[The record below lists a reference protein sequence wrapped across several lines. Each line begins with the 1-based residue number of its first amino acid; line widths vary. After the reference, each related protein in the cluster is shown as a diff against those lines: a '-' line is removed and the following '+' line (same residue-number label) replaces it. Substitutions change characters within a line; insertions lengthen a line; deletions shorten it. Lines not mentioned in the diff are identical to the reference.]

1 MLKLPAE
8 DWECSVVVPP
18 AVRGCST
25 WLLNETLVYDGQ
37 GPHGGRQ
44 TIDARNLRSNFNH
57 Y

>member
-8 DWECSVVVPP
+8 YWECSVVVPP

-37 GPHGGRQ
+37 GPH
-44 TIDARNLRSNFNH
+44 
-57 Y
+57 